1 MEKKQKSE
9 MDSSTTTPPAQP
21 RRRQQ
26 RRNRSQKIVASE
38 ANLLLFYISLMMLME
53 VGPEIVAGQALIH
66 QQALGVAGS
75 AAVRLVDWD
84 GDGDLDAVVTNAP
97 PELKELWINDGRGRF
112 SLFSANNGQYD
123 VFPPFY
129 VTEDRDVDVGDLDGD
144 GLMDV
149 LFPINGVYL
158 NRLSIAP
165 NGSLTFATQR
175 VDLPTVSIQ
184 RSICRLVDLD
194 GDGDLDVYLGRGFF
208 GGCCADELFI
218 NSDGLGNLTTSVFSL
233 GPANPSLDIV
243 FRDINGDGAVDAV
256 LCHGFHQNASIWRSY
271 PGDNLANFT
280 FVSSLGVQCDG
291 LDIGDIDGDN
301 IDDLI
306 LVEFGGLNSIWK
318 GYGNFT
324 FLDTGLR
331 PGNSSFSGS
340 VRLGDLNGNGDLDA
354 VIANT
359 IGALLTGEPNE
370 VLINVDGLGTM
381 VLLAADP
388 LSVPNGGSLGKWF
401 STRPALG
408 DLDGDGSLDLFESNT
423 LSQPNRVYTNVGNG
437 LLVVSNPAANSSI
450 GDQIQVQFNA
460 SGSPGFT
467 MLPLGGSLEF
477 QEQHAL
483 QVSLETIR
491 EVEAST
497 GTILKQV
504 DLNSQ
509 TFTIFNNPSLGDS
522 GLDFRT
528 NNNSGTTAFGE
539 SYEFRFSL
547 FQQAARISFG
557 DQSYDIDTDVNKI
570 TLCVGFWPFVNLTSS
585 RLEFDILF
593 QPRQPNAFQF
603 LSNTTDPTA
612 AAQGLERT
620 IFQTTQSDVAAVV
633 ITLLQT
639 VAIDGLVIKDNFT
652 RTYSRPASSNQTQI
666 LLTLAFP
673 AFEVELEYDPDVG
686 ILLDTSGGGGNSKTD
701 PLMIG
706 LVSAAGFVIC
716 ALVIAVVPVAFIFLF
731 IWVER
736 FRIKEYLEFGGGDK
750 TFSKSIRVSSNDVD
764 NISLQ
769 EFGGEE
775 EEFVELSD
783 SD

>member
-1 MEKKQKSE
+1 MERKQKQKQYE
-9 MDSSTTTPPAQP
+9 NETPPPPRP
-21 RRRQQ
+21 RRY
-26 RRNRSQKIVASE
+26 RNRKIESPQ
-38 ANLLLFYISLMMLME
+38 ANMLLFYIGLLMTME
-53 VGPEIVAGQALIH
+53 LAPDTVTGQALIH

-75 AAVRLVDWD
+75 AAVKLVDWD
-84 GDGDLDAVVTNAP
+84 MDGDLDAIVTNAP

-112 SLFSANNGQYD
+112 SLFSASNGQYD

-129 VTEDRDVDVGDLDGD
+129 VTEDRDVDVGDMDGD

-175 VDLPTVSIQ
+175 VDLPTISIQ

-218 NSDGLGNLTTSVFSL
+218 NSDGLGNLTASAFSL

-243 FRDINGDGAVDAV
+243 FRDINGDGAIDAV

-271 PGDNLANFT
+271 AGDNLANFT

-291 LDIGDIDGDN
+291 LDIGDIDGDGE
-301 IDDLI
+301 DDLI

-359 IGALLTGEPNE
+359 IGALVTGEPNE

-388 LSVPNGGSLGKWF
+388 LSVPDGGSLGKWF

-408 DLDGDGSLDLFESNT
+408 DLDGDGSLDLFESNS

-437 LLVVSNPAANSSI
+437 LLVVTNPAANTSI
-450 GDQIQVQFNA
+450 GNQIQVQFNA
-460 SGSPGFT
+460 SGKPGFY
-467 MLPLGGSLEF
+467 MVPLAGSLQF
-477 QEQHAL
+477 QQDNAL
-483 QVSLETIR
+483 EVSLETIR
-491 EVEAST
+491 EVDGIT
-497 GTILKQV
+497 GTVLKQV
-504 DLNSQ
+504 DLTLE

-522 GLDFRT
+522 GLDYRT
-528 NNNSGTTAFGE
+528 SNGSLGE

-557 DQSYDIDTDVNKI
+557 EQSYDIDADVNKI
-570 TLCVGFWPFVNLTSS
+570 TLCVGFWPFVNLTTS

-593 QPRQPNAFQF
+593 QPQQPNAFQF

-620 IFQTTQSDVAAVV
+620 IFQTTSQVGSVV

-639 VAIDGLVIKDNFT
+639 VAIDGLVISDNFT
-652 RTYSRPASSNQTQI
+652 RTYSRPAFSNQTQI

-673 AFEVELEYDPDVG
+673 AFEVELEYDPDVAVL
-686 ILLDTSGGGGNSKTD
+686 IDSQSGNSNENSES
-701 PLMIG
+701 LIIG
-706 LVSAAGFVIC
+706 LVTAAGVLVCVI
-716 ALVIAVVPVAFIFLF
+716 VIGIVPVIFVGLF
-731 IWVER
+731 LWVER
-736 FRIKEYLEFGGGDK
+736 FRIKAYFRNGGDGGDESI
-750 TFSKSIRVSSNDVD
+750 FHKSIHLTEED
-764 NISLQ
+764 ISKHQ
-769 EFGGEE
+769 QQQAFRE

>member
-1 MEKKQKSE
+1 MERKQKKKE
-9 MDSSTTTPPAQP
+9 NGIPAAAQ
-21 RRRQQ
+21 RRRS
-26 RRNRSQKIVASE
+26 RKLTNPE
-38 ANLLLFYISLMMLME
+38 ADMLLFYISLMLMMD
-53 VGPEIVAGQALIH
+53 VGLETVSGQALIH
-66 QQALGVAGS
+66 QQALGVAAS
-75 AAVRLVDWD
+75 AAVKLVDWD
-84 GDGDLDAVVTNAP
+84 ADGDLDAIVTNAP
-97 PELKELWINDGRGRF
+97 PEFKELWINDGRGRF

-129 VTEDRDVDVGDLDGD
+129 VTEDRDVDVGDIDGD

-149 LFPINGVYL
+149 VFPINGIYL
-158 NRLSIAP
+158 NRLSLAP

-218 NSDGLGNLTTSVFSL
+218 NTDGLGNLTTSAFSL

-256 LCHGFHQNASIWRSY
+256 MCHGFHQNASIWRSY
-271 PGDNLANFT
+271 VGDNLANFT
-280 FVSSLGVQCDG
+280 LVGSLGVPCDG
-291 LDIGDIDGDN
+291 LDIGDIDGDD

-318 GYGNFT
+318 GYGNFS
-324 FLDTGLR
+324 FEDTGLR

-381 VLLAADP
+381 VLLPADP
-388 LSVPNGGSLGKWF
+388 LAVPNGGALGKWF

-408 DLDGDGSLDLFESNT
+408 DLDGDGQLDLFESNT

-437 LLVVSNPAANSSI
+437 LLLVLNPADNSSI
-450 GDQIQVQFNA
+450 GNQIQVQFIAN
-460 SGSPGFT
+460 GTPGFS
-467 MLPLGGSLEF
+467 LVPLAGSLAF
-477 QEQHAL
+477 QDSHAL

-491 EVEAST
+491 EIDGST

-509 TFTIFNNPSLGDS
+509 AFTVFNNPSLGDS

-528 NNNSGTTAFGE
+528 NNNTGTTTFGE

-557 DQSYDIDTDVNKI
+557 EQSYDIDSDVNKI
-570 TLCVGFWPFVNLTSS
+570 TLCVGFWPFANQASS

-593 QPRQPNAFQF
+593 QPRQANAFEFLPNA
-603 LSNTTDPTA
+603 TTTLV
-612 AAQGLERT
+612 QGILEQT
-620 IFQTTQSDVAAVV
+620 VFQTTQPETVLVV
-633 ITLLQT
+633 SLLQT
-639 VAIDGLVIKDNFT
+639 VAVDGLVISDNFT
-652 RTYSRPASSNQTQI
+652 RTYSRPASVNQTQI
-666 LLTLAFP
+666 LLTLGFP
-673 AFEVELEYDPDVG
+673 AFEVELEYDPDVS
-686 ILLDTSGGGGNSKTD
+686 ILLNTKGGGGGGNSKPD
-701 PLMIG
+701 SLMIG
-706 LVSAAGFVIC
+706 LVSAAVFVVC
-716 ALVIAVVPVAFIFLF
+716 ALVLSVIPVAFIIMFV
-731 IWVER
+731 WVTR
-736 FRIKEYLEFGGGDK
+736 FRIREYLEYGNPGIKSMRFTK
-750 TFSKSIRVSSNDVD
+750 TNTEAAAAFSGQVICLDE
-764 NISLQ
+764 LAA
-769 EFGGEE
+769 E